1 MMRAKRTTLK
11 ERCAEEIPMLQP
23 ALQVTPPRLAPEI
36 LIARKPLSARALF
49 RALVDHTLLILR
61 RLGEFFAAGGTM
73 S

>member
-1 MMRAKRTTLK
+1 
-11 ERCAEEIPMLQP
+11 MLQP

-49 RALVDHTLLILR
+49 RALVDHALLILR
-61 RLGEFFAAGGTM
+61 RLGEFFAAGGPM